1 MKITSIIKGVG
12 TQLRSLGMVFS
23 LSLIH
28 IYCAMRGLLFPAI
41 HRIFKLSGFFL
52 LHKND

>member
-23 LSLIH
+23 H
-28 IYCAMRGLLFPAI
+28 AWRPV
-41 HRIFKLSGFFL
+41 KP
-52 LHKND
+52 

>member
-23 LSLIH
+23 RLAPRETLS
-28 IYCAMRGLLFPAI
+28 YPEQPVYAAPLFSRS
-41 HRIFKLSGFFL
+41 HRA
-52 LHKND
+52 